1 MAKCLHWME
10 FPQNG
15 VGTAREMVHSSDKV
29 VVVSLLK
36 QLNGLS
42 QLVSYQDNPLN
53 KGADL
58 QEASDTE
65 LLHSTKPL

>member
-1 MAKCLHWME
+1 
-10 FPQNG
+10 
-15 VGTAREMVHSSDKV
+15 MVHSSDKV

-58 QEASDTE
+58 QKA
-65 LLHSTKPL
+65 